1 MNKKIYTSKI
11 TCLLCT
17 ACFAVTAIQA
27 QSVLKVQSGA
37 VIATTGGAVITL
49 NNMDLNNDG
58 TISQS
63 TGQGSFLF
71 NGNANSTISGTASP
85 LFDILQIAK
94 TGSAKLTLQRGIQIG
109 SGITFTSGIINL
121 NNQNILLQ
129 PAALLNGESET
140 SHITGTNGGYV
151 QITKTL
157 NAPTLVNAGN
167 LGAVITSTQNLG
179 STIIRRGHVSQTNAS
194 GAGNS
199 IFRYYDIIPTNNASL
214 NAGLRLKYLDA
225 ELNGLDENSLVLLKS
240 TDNTHWTSQG
250 FDSRNTTTN
259 YVEKAGLADFSRWTL
274 STPANVLPLLWSS
287 FNTQCITGATRIS
300 WKTQQE
306 QNTVSFA
313 VRRST
318 DGITWTDI
326 GSVPA
331 AGNSQTTLSYSYTDP
346 QSPAGTGYYQLLQRD
361 IDGHQT
367 YSPVLMSQCGQP
379 ESIKVYPNPVQNT
392 CWVSIQSETS
402 QAINL
407 RVYDSRGALLKQQ
420 AVNIQAGNNQFAL
433 SLNSFIPGSYS
444 LVVTMSDGKVKAI
457 PLQKN

>member
-1 MNKKIYTSKI
+1 MNLKIYTIKI

-27 QSVLKVQSGA
+27 QTVMKVQSGV
-37 VIATTGGAVITL
+37 VIATTGGAVIML

-71 NGNANSTISGTASP
+71 NGNTNSTISGTSSP

-94 TGSAKLTLQRGIQIG
+94 TGTARLTLQQGIQIG
-109 SGITFTSGIINL
+109 SRITFTSGIINL
-121 NNQNILLQ
+121 NSQNILLQ
-129 PAALLNGESET
+129 PAAFLNGESET
-140 SHITGTNGGYV
+140 SHITGTSGGYV
-151 QITKTL
+151 QITNTL
-157 NAPTLVNAGN
+157 NAPSAVDAGN

-179 STIIRRGHVSQTNAS
+179 STIIRRGHVSQTNAN
-194 GAGNS
+194 GGGNS
-199 IFRYYDIIPTNNASL
+199 ILRYYDIIPTNNTSL
-214 NAGLRLKYLDA
+214 NAGLQLRYLNA
-225 ELNGLDENSLVLLKS
+225 ELNGLDENSLVLYKS

-250 FDSRNTTTN
+250 FDSRDVTSN
-259 YVEKAGLADFSRWTL
+259 YVAKAGLADFSRWTL
-274 STPANVLPLLWSS
+274 SSPANALPLLWSS

-306 QNTVSFA
+306 QNTASFV

-331 AGNSQTTLSYSYTDP
+331 AGNSQTTLSYTYTDQ

-361 IDGHQT
+361 IDDRQT
-367 YSPVLMSQCGQP
+367 YSPVLITQCRQP

-392 CWVSIQSETS
+392 CWVNIQSETS
-402 QAINL
+402 QVINL

-420 AVNIQAGNNQFAL
+420 ATEIQAGNNQFAL
-433 SLNSFIPGSYS
+433 SLNNFTPGSYS
-444 LVVTMSDGKVKAI
+444 LVVTRSDGKVKVI
-457 PLQKN
+457 KLQKT